1 MKKAISWLAVAQKNN
16 VDMKDDHAQ
25 VILIG
30 KYDDNK
36 YHICDFESERGRVFL
51 LFRKHSV
58 LVFSPV
64 IAGKDV

>member
-1 MKKAISWLAVAQKNN
+1 
-16 VDMKDDHAQ
+16 MKDDHAQ